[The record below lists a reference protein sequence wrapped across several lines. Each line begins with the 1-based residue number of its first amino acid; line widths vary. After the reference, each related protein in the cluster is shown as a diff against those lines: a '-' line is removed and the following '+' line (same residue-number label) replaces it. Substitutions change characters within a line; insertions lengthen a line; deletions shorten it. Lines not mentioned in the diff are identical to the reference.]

1 MRATV
6 PVFLI
11 AFVAASIA
19 YTFYRDS
26 ESISWFGNGLQL
38 AGLLLAAINLNMARN
53 LYRPEDKPRNAWA
66 LLAVGMILWTMAQTI
81 DAYHE
86 IYLKEVPYGTF
97 ADLFWVLGYVPIIF
111 GLIILVRNF
120 LSTGLPAGNKSAYL
134 FIALFFVVVLGAILK
149 FLVLPGLN
157 EPENTTASKILDV
170 AYPTLDMILIA
181 FAAALVRISW
191 ALRGGNLSNTWL
203 LLCIG
208 FVMVA
213 IADLVLTNIENIDS
227 GAYRFLDLLYFS
239 AYFSIAIS
247 GRFQVRML
255 QQS

>member
-1 MRATV
+1 LKFTV
-6 PVFLI
+6 PIF
-11 AFVAASIA
+11 FVALVAAAIV
-19 YTFYRDS
+19 YTFYRQS
-26 ESISWFGNGLQL
+26 ESIGWFGNGLQL
-38 AGLLLAAINLNMARN
+38 AGLLLAVINLNIARN
-53 LYRPEDKPRNAWA
+53 LYRPEDKPRDAWA
-66 LLAVGMILWTMAQTI
+66 LLAMGMILWTMAQTI

-97 ADLFWVLGYVPIIF
+97 ADLLWVLGYVPIIF

-120 LSTGLPAGNKSAYL
+120 LSTGLPAGSKLTYW
-134 FIALFFVVVLGAILK
+134 FIALFFIVVLACILK

-157 EPENTTASKILDV
+157 DPENTSASKLLDV
-170 AYPTLDMILIA
+170 AYPALDMILIA

-213 IADLVLTNIENIDS
+213 IADLVLANIENIDS
-227 GAYRFLDLLYFS
+227 GAYRFLDLLYFA
-239 AYFSIAIS
+239 AYFSIAIA
-247 GRFQVRML
+247 GRLQVRML